1 MTSSDFGQSTLFQ
14 DTVFIEKELTKSV
27 WTRLVKKRDNQICQY
42 SLNDPFRK
50 HYGPVEVHH
59 IQPSQYGGKF
69 IVSNGIT
76 LCEKCHAQFLIEAEQ
91 KYYSGVL
98 QKYYLI
104 LQDFARSIFSLPKQ
118 IQYHKLLGYLTNK
131 HKFRD
136 SQLDAIK
143 TLAEDNKNLIF
154 VSPTGSGK
162 SIIYQIYGILSQAQ
176 MLVLSPLIA
185 LQKNQVELL
194 WKKWIPATLINSS
207 LNKEEKNKRLEN
219 IATASYSFVFA
230 HPKQF
235 LTKNF
240 DTNQI
245 ELKLSNKLLYSPFGS
260 LCIDEAH
267 VIDTWGK
274 NFIEEYGKLLILR
287 KHLKCPRTVLL
298 SATLTKKQQ
307 KKIADEL
314 FLENEKPKIIVTGFY
329 RPEISLHVITFG
341 LDNPHLTTREDF
353 IDDLLHKNVGKK
365 VIIFA
370 TTKNQVDNLTLFLKQ
385 KGHNAEG
392 YHSDIR
398 SENIRNI
405 KSQVQNRFSGN
416 EPPEIEI
423 LVCTSAFGMGIN
435 IRNIRIAIHYSLP
448 FSVNDYYQQ
457 VGRIG
462 RDRLPSDAYLLND
475 VRESTRWIDFID
487 QKQLEKVLDEHKK
500 EELKS
505 ILEKEK
511 KDFTDYVNSPDKWKY
526 ILDYF
531 GDTLKLSIWE
541 KIKYY
546 IKKIFII

>member
-1 MTSSDFGQSTLFQ
+1 
-14 DTVFIEKELTKSV
+14 
-27 WTRLVKKRDNQICQY
+27 
-42 SLNDPFRK
+42 
-50 HYGPVEVHH
+50 
-59 IQPSQYGGKF
+59 
-69 IVSNGIT
+69 
-76 LCEKCHAQFLIEAEQ
+76 
-91 KYYSGVL
+91 
-98 QKYYLI
+98 
-104 LQDFARSIFSLPKQ
+104 
-118 IQYHKLLGYLTNK
+118 
-131 HKFRD
+131 
-136 SQLDAIK
+136 
-143 TLAEDNKNLIF
+143 
-154 VSPTGSGK
+154 
-162 SIIYQIYGILSQAQ
+162 

-365 VIIFA
+365 VII
-370 TTKNQVDNLTLFLKQ
+370 L
-385 KGHNAEG
+385 
-392 YHSDIR
+392 
-398 SENIRNI
+398 
-405 KSQVQNRFSGN
+405 
-416 EPPEIEI
+416 
-423 LVCTSAFGMGIN
+423 
-435 IRNIRIAIHYSLP
+435 
-448 FSVNDYYQQ
+448 
-457 VGRIG
+457 
-462 RDRLPSDAYLLND
+462 
-475 VRESTRWIDFID
+475 
-487 QKQLEKVLDEHKK
+487 
-500 EELKS
+500 
-505 ILEKEK
+505 
-511 KDFTDYVNSPDKWKY
+511 
-526 ILDYF
+526 
-531 GDTLKLSIWE
+531 
-541 KIKYY
+541 
-546 IKKIFII
+546 